1 MPRFSVLLLLHSEG
15 FLKDKTIW
23 HSFTQTRCFFS
34 KYWKETIATLRSM
47 HSNTSIYIQSIGFP
61 PKFSFRNLTC
71 LGPMLGIRKQH
82 GENEHFNNDETSHQS
97 IHQENHPN
105 PSLWSLQ
112 NPSVPF
118 LHFQLFASDR
128 TSGCCINLPVTVFRK
143 KKTGQIDTFQESP
156 WLFTRDPY
164 GLWYNPHIT
173 GWYNPRCNN
182 LNNQGPKLFIAQLT
196 PTELVENQKRTTMS
210 HATMRFN
217 CRHQDV

>member
-1 MPRFSVLLLLHSEG
+1 MSRTHVRHQKTTWRERTFQQRWNVASVHPSRKQSKSISLITPKSICSVPSLSTFCQWQDIWLLHQPPSHG
-15 FLKDKTIW
+15 F
-23 HSFTQTRCFFS
+23 S
-34 KYWKETIATLRSM
+34 
-47 HSNTSIYIQSIGFP
+47 
-61 PKFSFRNLTC
+61 
-71 LGPMLGIRKQH
+71 
-82 GENEHFNNDETSHQS
+82 
-97 IHQENHPN
+97 
-105 PSLWSLQ
+105 
-112 NPSVPF
+112 
-118 LHFQLFASDR
+118 
-128 TSGCCINLPVTVFRK
+128 K